1 MKLQMKFGFK
11 KAVNGICHC
20 YGFIIHGVLIYVF
33 KHVVCRVPH
42 ALHCVLVG
50 DIEPEH
56 DRCIYMAEVVEA
68 ERLNSAAGA
77 RALQMLI
84 QDISGC
90 VDNILICVRCCVKQ
104 PHNIRRHFQLSVST
118 VSLRLL
124 ELRAVLAVYH
134 CLLDR
139 QNITV
144 KTIPC

>member
-42 ALHCVLVG
+42 AFHCVFIG
-50 DIEPEH
+50 DIEPKH
-56 DRCIYMAEVVEA
+56 DRCVYMAEVVEA
-68 ERLNSAAGA
+68 ERLDSAAGA

-90 VDNILICVRCCVKQ
+90 VDNNSSVRGDAANS
-104 PHNIRRHFQLSVST
+104 PIIYGGTFSF
-118 VSLRLL
+118 LL
-124 ELRAVLAVYH
+124 PL
-134 CLLDR
+134 
-139 QNITV
+139 
-144 KTIPC
+144 